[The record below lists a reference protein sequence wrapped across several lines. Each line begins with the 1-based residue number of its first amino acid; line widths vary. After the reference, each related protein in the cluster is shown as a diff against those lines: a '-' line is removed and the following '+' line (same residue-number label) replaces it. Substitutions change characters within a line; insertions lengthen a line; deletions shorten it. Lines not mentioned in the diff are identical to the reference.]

1 MKLNSFRDKSE
12 SSITMLQ
19 KQESLLMK
27 KKEMAIEPV
36 RGALFFKQARMRKF
50 VISGLRY
57 KLALALLRGSK
68 TFHGQVYIRFTM
80 ESLIDTLFLDFTGES
95 II

>member
-1 MKLNSFRDKSE
+1 MANK
-12 SSITMLQ
+12 
-19 KQESLLMK
+19 KQ
-27 KKEMAIEPV
+27 MAIEPV
-36 RGALFFKQARMRKF
+36 RGVLFFKQARMRKF